1 MKQRERSHFLTVGKI
16 FVNAFLESDA
26 ESLPKLQIIFIIFA
40 FLFQFFQQPA
50 DNSVADFGHQCVLL
64 QHLAGN
70 VKRQVGRVD
79 DSLDKTQIRR
89 HQLFYLV
96 GNEHPVDVKFQPLFS
111 VRLEQIVRLGNADAE
126 LTVSSPASPR
136 LSTIG

>member
-1 MKQRERSHFLTVGKI
+1 M
-16 FVNAFLESDA
+16 
-26 ESLPKLQIIFIIFA
+26 
-40 FLFQFFQQPA
+40 
-50 DNSVADFGHQCVLL
+50 ADFGHQCVLL

-79 DSLDKTQIRR
+79 DSLDKAQIRR

-111 VRLEQIVRLGNADAE
+111 VRLEQIVRLGGRNVQKPRVLNAAFR
-126 LTVSSPASPR
+126 LKMQCQPR
-136 LSTIG
+136 IVEIVRNMPVKILVLFFGNFRLVAGP